1 MKKILLIAILSFYT
15 INLMI
20 GQKIPVAEQNMKYNE
35 WHKLDTY
42 DDFGDVNGSYQVLTK
57 MIDCK
62 NSNNDNYNIAVRITG
77 TKENDHTVTFWSE
90 IKENK
95 PFDFP
100 IALFPTVQVKRENGN
115 IEKHEIPMMSDG
127 KVIIFH
133 DNALGKLLNNGTG
146 EQLKILINFSDDKS
160 LLEKC
165 LIPIVTH

>member
-1 MKKILLIAILSFYT
+1 MKKLLLIAIFGFFT
-15 INLMI
+15 ISVMT
-20 GQKIPVAEQNMKYNE
+20 GQKIPAAEQNINHNE

-62 NSNNDNYNIAVRITG
+62 SSNNDNYNIAVRIAR
-77 TKENDHTVTFWSE
+77 TKEKDHTMTFWSE

-100 IALFPTVQVKRENGN
+100 NVLFPIVQVKRENGN

-146 EQLKILINFSDDKS
+146 EQIKVLMNFSDDKS

>member
-1 MKKILLIAILSFYT
+1 MKKLLLIVILVLFTVSVMT
-15 INLMI
+15 
-20 GQKIPVAEQNMKYNE
+20 GQKIPAAEQNIKHNQ

-42 DDFGDVNGSYQVLTK
+42 DDFGDVNGSYQVLIK

-62 NSNNDNYNIAVRITG
+62 SSINDNYNIAVRIARTN
-77 TKENDHTVTFWSE
+77 KNDHTITFWSDL
-90 IKENK
+90 KENK

-100 IALFPTVQVKRENGN
+100 IALFPTIQVKRENGN

-133 DNALGKLLNNGTG
+133 DNALGKLMNNGTG
-146 EQLKILINFSDDKS
+146 EQIKVLINFSDDKS

>member
-1 MKKILLIAILSFYT
+1 MKKLLLIAIFGFFT
-15 INLMI
+15 ISVMT
-20 GQKIPVAEQNMKYNE
+20 GQKIPTSEQNIKHNE

-62 NSNNDNYNIAVRITG
+62 SSNNDNYNIAVRIAR
-77 TKENDHTVTFWSE
+77 TKENDHTMTFWSD

-100 IALFPTVQVKRENGN
+100 SVLFPTIQVKRVNGS

-127 KVIIFH
+127 KINIFH
-133 DNALGKLLNNGTG
+133 DNALGILLNNGTG
-146 EQLKILINFSDDKS
+146 EQIKILINFSEDKS

>member
-1 MKKILLIAILSFYT
+1 MKKLLLIAIFSFFT
-15 INLMI
+15 ISVMS
-20 GQKIPVAEQNMKYNE
+20 GQKIPAAEQNMKQNE

-62 NSNNDNYNIAVRITG
+62 SSNKDDYNIAVRIAR

>member
-1 MKKILLIAILSFYT
+1 MKKLLLIAILSFFT
-15 INLMI
+15 FSVMT
-20 GQKIPVAEQNMKYNE
+20 GQKIPAAEQTLKHNE

-42 DDFGDVNGSYQVLTK
+42 DDFGDVNGSYYVLTK

-62 NSNNDNYNIAVRITG
+62 SSNNDNYNIAVRIAR
-77 TKENDHTVTFWSE
+77 TKENDHAMTFWSE

-95 PFDFP
+95 PFEFP
-100 IALFPTVQVKRENGN
+100 IALFPTIQVKRENGN

-127 KVIIFH
+127 KIIIFH

-146 EQLKILINFSDDKS
+146 EQIKILINFSDDKS

>member
-1 MKKILLIAILSFYT
+1 MKKLLLIAILSVFT
-15 INLMI
+15 ISVMT
-20 GQKIPVAEQNMKYNE
+20 GQKIPAAEQNMKHNE

-42 DDFGDVNGSYQVLTK
+42 DDFGDVNGSYNVLTK

-62 NSNNDNYNIAVRITG
+62 SSNNDNYNIAVRIAR
-77 TKENDHTVTFWSE
+77 TKENDHAVTFWSD

-95 PFDFP
+95 SFDFP
-100 IALFPTVQVKRENGN
+100 IALFPVIQVKRENGN

-127 KVIIFH
+127 KIIIFH

-146 EQLKILINFSDDKS
+146 EQIKILINFADDQS